1 MTPSARIQATL
12 ELLQE
17 IDDTPRPADALVSAY
32 FRARRFIGSH
42 DRAEISTRLYAV
54 LRHQARLDWW
64 VGQYTKLPL
73 PLREGVGGGGER
85 LGAMFV
91 IPNACSCGLPPSP
104 GPFPQGEGES
114 SSPRLRLLAWLALG
128 EKLKLKNIGELCS
141 GGKYAPEALEE
152 SERVFLRKLEG
163 GTIEH
168 PDMPEEI
175 IAECPPDCFAALK
188 KKFGKSFMREMR
200 AMQEPATLDLRINPL
215 KTTREEILAALQQLR
230 LKAES
235 CALSPWGVR
244 VFERPSLNTLPM
256 LKNGLVE
263 IQDEGSQMVA
273 VAVDAQPGER
283 IVDFCAGA
291 GGKTLTI
298 AACMQNKGK
307 IIACDVRKGRLK
319 RSTER
324 FRRAGLHN
332 IETRILSSERDPWVK
347 KHKASFDRV
356 LADAPCS
363 GTGTWRRNPD
373 ARWRPLGPGLE
384 KLLKTQAE
392 ILDSAARLVKAGG
405 RLIYATCSLLPDE
418 NESQIENFLAAHP
431 DFTLLPCGLNGADY
445 LSLSPAQHHTD
456 GFFAAVMARAAKAKE

>member
-1 MTPSARIQATL
+1 MTPAARIQATL
-12 ELLQE
+12 EVLQE
-17 IDDTPRPADALVSAY
+17 ITDTPRPADAIVSAY

-42 DRAEISTRLYAV
+42 DRADISTRLYAI

-64 VGQYTKLPL
+64 MGRQSMAP
-73 PLREGVGGGGER
+73 E
-85 LGAMFV
+85 
-91 IPNACSCGLPPSP
+91 
-104 GPFPQGEGES
+104 
-114 SSPRLRLLAWLALG
+114 PRLRLLAWLALG
-128 EKLKLKNIGELCS
+128 EKLKLKIIGELCS

-152 SERVFLRKLEG
+152 PERVILRKLEG
-163 GTIEH
+163 STIEH

-175 IAECPPDCFAALK
+175 LAECPPDSVTALK
-188 KKFGKSFMREMR
+188 EKFGKNFMREMR

-215 KTTREEILAALQQLR
+215 KTTREEILQALKELGF
-230 LKAES
+230 KAQA

-244 VFERPSLNTLPM
+244 VFERPSLNALPM

-273 VAVDAQPGER
+273 LVVGAKPGER
-283 IVDFCAGA
+283 VVDFCAGA
-291 GGKTLTI
+291 GGKTLAI
-298 AACMQNKGK
+298 AATMENKGK
-307 IIACDVRKGRLK
+307 IIACDVMEGRLK

-347 KHKASFDRV
+347 KHKGEFDRV

-363 GTGTWRRNPD
+363 GSGTWRRNPD

-405 RLIYATCSLLPDE
+405 ALIYATCSLLPDE
-418 NESQIENFLAAHP
+418 NEYQIEKFLASHP
-431 DFTLLPCGLNGADY
+431 DFTLTPCGLKGGDY
-445 LSLSPAQHHTD
+445 LSLSPAQHGTD
-456 GFFAAVMARAAKAKE
+456 GFFAAVMTKTKAAEKPTTPAKP